1 MSVFSKRSCH
11 EITHALPLYKYLLYP
26 WSHDTLLQ
34 SYELTFYTVSKQKC
48 QWPRSLIFS
57 VLNTVPLFRL
67 KIYAVLEEK
76 TANHLLSRY
85 EMHLR
90 NSARDE
96 TNHDISL
103 SEIIKYVA
111 SVWLNSK
118 KRSQFYRFKFSRS

>member
-1 MSVFSKRSCH
+1 MVPWHLATKLW
-11 EITHALPLYKYLLYP
+11 AYLLHRVQTEIPVAEKLKFFSIKYRA
-26 WSHDTLLQ
+26 
-34 SYELTFYTVSKQKC
+34 TFYTK
-48 QWPRSLIFS
+48 
-57 VLNTVPLFRL
+57 

-85 EMHLR
+85 KMHLR

-103 SEIIKYVA
+103 FEIIKYVA

-118 KRSQFYRFKFSRS
+118 KKFPVLLFQVLL

>member
-1 MSVFSKRSCH
+1 M
-11 EITHALPLYKYLLYP
+11 
-26 WSHDTLLQ
+26 
-34 SYELTFYTVSKQKC
+34 
-48 QWPRSLIFS
+48 
-57 VLNTVPLFRL
+57 PLFRL

-103 SEIIKYVA
+103 SKIIKYVA

-118 KRSQFYRFKFSRS
+118 KIHSFIVSIFLVVRFIDVRDNTIG